1 MTADSVIT
9 ATRDDIAFWPL
20 GGSGPPALLLHGFG
34 ADHLSWLAN
43 QQAVGTVATVS
54 ALDLP
59 GHGES
64 SMDVGDGAVA
74 TLAERVAALLD
85 QKNLSKVHLVGHS
98 LGGVTALFLAEMRP
112 DLVASLVLIAP
123 AGLGGSIDQQFL
135 ADFPRLITP
144 EQALELLQRLVV
156 RPRLINRHLVARVL
170 EQLEGPGARRA
181 LTLIAEKLIAS
192 EAAIARAAA
201 SDAVRAL
208 PRLTIWGR
216 QDSINPLSEDR
227 LAAFGGD
234 TLIVPETGHM
244 PHVEAP
250 RLVNEKIGAFLARQ
264 NTR

>member
-1 MTADSVIT
+1 MTADSVT
-9 ATRDDIAFWPL
+9 AARDEIAFWPL

-43 QQAVGTVATVS
+43 QQALGTVATVS

-85 QKNLSKVHLVGHS
+85 QKNLSKVHLIGHS

-112 DLVASLVLIAP
+112 DLVASLALIAP
-123 AGLGGSIDQQFL
+123 AGLGGSIDRQFL
-135 ADFPRLITP
+135 TDFPRLNAP
-144 EQALELLQRLVV
+144 EEATTLLQRLVA
-156 RPRLINRHLVARVL
+156 RPRLINRHMVARVL
-170 EQLEGPGARRA
+170 EQLERPGARQA
-181 LTLIAEKLIAS
+181 LMRMAENLVAS
-192 EAAIARAAA
+192 EAAIARVIA
-201 SDAVRAL
+201 SENVHVL
-208 PRLTIWGR
+208 PRLTIWGQ
-216 QDSINPLSEDR
+216 QDSINPLNSDR
-227 LAAFGGD
+227 IAAFGGD

-250 RLVNEKIGAFLARQ
+250 RVVNARIGAFLASQ
-264 NTR
+264 KTR